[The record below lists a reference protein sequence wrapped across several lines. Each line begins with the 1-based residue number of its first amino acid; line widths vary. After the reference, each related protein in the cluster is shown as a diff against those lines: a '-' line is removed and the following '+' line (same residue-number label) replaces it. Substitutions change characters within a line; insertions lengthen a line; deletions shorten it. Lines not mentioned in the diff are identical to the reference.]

1 VAPQRQTAA
10 FVKSN
15 GIELCYDTFGDPRA
29 SPIVL
34 IMGLAAQMIA
44 WDEEFCAELAARGHY
59 VVRFDNRDAGLSTRL
74 ESAGVP
80 NVTSVLIAAA
90 AGRPIQAPYLLQDM
104 AQDVVGLLDALRIPT
119 AHIVGASMGGAV
131 GQTLALRHPARLRSL
146 TSIMSTTGARD
157 LPPPTPEALRALLS
171 DAPSDLVAYLEYHAR
186 VWRVLRAGRFPLDEA
201 RDPARARQIF
211 ERGLN
216 PAGVARQ
223 MTAMLGS
230 GSRREALASLQ
241 VPTLVIHGE
250 ADPLL
255 PLACGID
262 TAKSVPGSTL
272 VIVKGMGHALSMPF
286 WPQIIEAIAVHAQS
300 NPHGRVALAGESA
313 PEDEDFNTQA

>member
-1 VAPQRQTAA
+1 MAPQRHTAA
-10 FVKSN
+10 AYAKSN
-15 GIELCYDTFGDPRA
+15 GIELCYDTFGDPKA
-29 SPIVL
+29 PPIVL

-44 WDEEFCAELAARGHY
+44 WDEEFCAQLAARGYH
-59 VVRFDNRDAGLSTRL
+59 VIRFDNRDAGLSTRL

-80 NVTSVLIAAA
+80 NVTGALMAAA
-90 AGRPIQAPYLLQDM
+90 AGQPIQAPYLLRDM
-104 AQDVVGLLDALRIPT
+104 AEDVVGLLDALRIPA
-119 AHIVGASMGGAV
+119 AHVAGASMGGAI
-131 GQTLALRHPARLRSL
+131 GQTLALHHPARLRTL
-146 TSIMSTTGARD
+146 TSIMSTTSAPG
-157 LPPPTPEALRALLS
+157 LPPPTAEALRVLLS
-171 DAPSDLVAYLEYHAR
+171 PAPGDLAAYLEYHAQ

-201 RDPARARQIF
+201 RDPVRARQIF

-230 GSRREALASLQ
+230 GSRREALGSLR

-250 ADPLL
+250 ADPLI

-272 VIVKGMGHALSMPF
+272 VIVKGMGHALSIPF
-286 WPQIIEAIAVHAQS
+286 WPQIIEAIAAHA
-300 NPHGRVALAGESA
+300 V
-313 PEDEDFNTQA
+313 

>member
-1 VAPQRQTAA
+1 MAPQRHAA
-10 FVKSN
+10 AAYAKSN
-15 GIELCYDTFGDPRA
+15 GIELCYDTFGDPEAR
-29 SPIVL
+29 PIVL

-44 WDEEFCAELAARGHY
+44 WDEEFCAELAARGYH
-59 VVRFDNRDAGLSTRL
+59 VIRFDNRDAGLSTRL

-80 NVTSVLIAAA
+80 DVAGALMAAA
-90 AGRPIQAPYLLQDM
+90 AGRPIQAPYLLRDM
-104 AQDVVGLLDALRIPT
+104 AEDVVGLLDALRIPA
-119 AHIVGASMGGAV
+119 AHVVGASMGGAIA
-131 GQTLALRHPARLRSL
+131 QTLALHHPARLRTL
-146 TSIMSTTGARD
+146 TSVMSTTSAPG

-171 DAPSDLVAYLEYHAR
+171 PAPGDLGAYLEYHAQ

-223 MTAMLGS
+223 LTAMLGS
-230 GSRREALASLQ
+230 GSRREALGSVR
-241 VPTLVIHGE
+241 VPMLVIHGE
-250 ADPLL
+250 ADPLI

-272 VIVKGMGHALSMPF
+272 VIVKGMGHALSIPF
-286 WPQIIEAIAVHAQS
+286 WPQIIEAIAAHA
-300 NPHGRVALAGESA
+300 V
-313 PEDEDFNTQA
+313 

>member
-1 VAPQRQTAA
+1 MAPQRHAA
-10 FVKSN
+10 AAYAKSN
-15 GIELCYDTFGDPRA
+15 GIELCYDTFGDPKAR
-29 SPIVL
+29 PIVL

-44 WDEEFCAELAARGHY
+44 WDEEFCAELAARGYH
-59 VVRFDNRDAGLSTRL
+59 VIRFDNRDAGLSTRL

-80 NVTSVLIAAA
+80 NVAGALMAAA
-90 AGRPIQAPYLLQDM
+90 AGQPIQAPYLLRDM
-104 AQDVVGLLDALRIPT
+104 AEDVVGLLDALRIPA
-119 AHIVGASMGGAV
+119 AHVVGASMGGAIA
-131 GQTLALRHPARLRSL
+131 QTLALYHPARLRTL
-146 TSIMSTTGARD
+146 TSIMSTTSAPG

-171 DAPSDLVAYLEYHAR
+171 PAPGDLGAYLEYHAQ

-223 MTAMLGS
+223 LTAMLGS
-230 GSRREALASLQ
+230 GSRREALGSLR
-241 VPTLVIHGE
+241 VPTLVVHGE
-250 ADPLL
+250 ADPLI

-272 VIVKGMGHALSMPF
+272 VIVKGMGHALSIPF
-286 WPQIIEAIAVHAQS
+286 WPQIIEAIAAHA
-300 NPHGRVALAGESA
+300 V
-313 PEDEDFNTQA
+313 

>member
-1 VAPQRQTAA
+1 MAPQRHAA
-10 FVKSN
+10 AAYAKSN
-15 GIELCYDTFGDPRA
+15 GIELCYDTFGDPEAR
-29 SPIVL
+29 PIVL

-44 WDEEFCAELAARGHY
+44 WDEEFCAELAARGYH
-59 VVRFDNRDAGLSTRL
+59 VIRFDNRDAGLSTRL

-80 NVTSVLIAAA
+80 NVAGALMAAA
-90 AGRPIQAPYLLQDM
+90 AGQPIQAPYLLRDM
-104 AQDVVGLLDALRIPT
+104 AEDVVGLLDALRIPA
-119 AHIVGASMGGAV
+119 AHVVGASMGGAIA
-131 GQTLALRHPARLRSL
+131 QTLALYHPARLRTL
-146 TSIMSTTGARD
+146 TSIMSTTSAPG

-171 DAPSDLVAYLEYHAR
+171 PAPGDLGAYLEYHAQ

-223 MTAMLGS
+223 LTAMLGS
-230 GSRREALASLQ
+230 GSRREALGSVR
-241 VPTLVIHGE
+241 VPMLVIHGE
-250 ADPLL
+250 ADPLI

-272 VIVKGMGHALSMPF
+272 VIVKGMGHALSIPF
-286 WPQIIEAIAVHAQS
+286 WPQIIEAIAAHA
-300 NPHGRVALAGESA
+300 V
-313 PEDEDFNTQA
+313 

>member
-1 VAPQRQTAA
+1 MAPQRHTAA
-10 FVKSN
+10 AYAQSN
-15 GIELCYDTFGDPRA
+15 GIELCYDTFGDPEA
-29 SPIVL
+29 PPIVL

-44 WDEEFCAELAARGHY
+44 WDEEFCAQLAAHGYH
-59 VVRFDNRDAGLSTRL
+59 VIRFDNRDAGLSTRL

-80 NVTSVLIAAA
+80 SVTGALMAAA
-90 AGRPIQAPYLLQDM
+90 AGRPIQAPYLLRDM
-104 AQDVVGLLDALRIPT
+104 AEDVVGLLDALRIPA
-119 AHIVGASMGGAV
+119 AHVVGASMGGAIA
-131 GQTLALRHPARLRSL
+131 QTLALHHPARLRTL
-146 TSIMSTTGARD
+146 TSIMSTTSAAG

-171 DAPSDLVAYLEYHAR
+171 PAPADLSAYLEYHAQ
-186 VWRVLRAGRFPLDEA
+186 VWRVLRAGRFPLDEE
-201 RDPARARQIF
+201 RDPVRARQIF

-230 GSRREALASLQ
+230 GSRREALGSLR

-250 ADPLL
+250 TDPLI

-272 VIVKGMGHALSMPF
+272 VIVKGMGHALSIPF
-286 WPQIIEAIAVHAQS
+286 WPQIIEAITAHAV
-300 NPHGRVALAGESA
+300 
-313 PEDEDFNTQA
+313 

>member
-1 VAPQRQTAA
+1 MAPHRHAA
-10 FVKSN
+10 AAYAKSN

-29 SPIVL
+29 PPIVL

-44 WDEEFCAELAARGHY
+44 WDEEFCAELAARGYY
-59 VVRFDNRDAGLSTRL
+59 VIRFDNRDAGLSTRL

-80 NVTSVLIAAA
+80 DVTGALMAAA
-90 AGRPIQAPYLLQDM
+90 AGQPIQAPYLLRDM
-104 AQDVVGLLDALRIPT
+104 AEDVVGLVDALRIP
-119 AHIVGASMGGAV
+119 APHVVGASMGGAIA
-131 GQTLALRHPARLRSL
+131 QTLALHHPGRLRTL
-146 TSIMSTTGARD
+146 TSIMSTTSAPG

-171 DAPSDLVAYLEYHAR
+171 PAPGDLGAYLEYHAQ
-186 VWRVLRAGRFPLDEA
+186 VWRVLRAGHFPLDEA
-201 RDPARARQIF
+201 RDPVRARQIF

-223 MTAMLGS
+223 LTAMLGS
-230 GSRREALASLQ
+230 GSRREALGSLR

-250 ADPLL
+250 ADPLI

-272 VIVKGMGHALSMPF
+272 VIVKGMGHALSIPF
-286 WPQIIEAIAVHAQS
+286 WPQIIEAIAAHA
-300 NPHGRVALAGESA
+300 V
-313 PEDEDFNTQA
+313 

>member
-1 VAPQRQTAA
+1 MAPQRHTAA
-10 FVKSN
+10 AYAKSN
-15 GIELCYDTFGDPRA
+15 GIELCYDTFGDPKA
-29 SPIVL
+29 PPIVL

-44 WDEEFCAELAARGHY
+44 WDEEFCAQLAARGYH
-59 VVRFDNRDAGLSTRL
+59 VIRFDNRDAGLSTRL

-80 NVTSVLIAAA
+80 NVTGALMAAA
-90 AGRPIQAPYLLQDM
+90 AGQPIQAPYLLRDM
-104 AQDVVGLLDALRIPT
+104 AEDVVGLLDALRIPA
-119 AHIVGASMGGAV
+119 AHVVGASMGGAI
-131 GQTLALRHPARLRSL
+131 GQTLALHHPARLRTL
-146 TSIMSTTGARD
+146 TSIMSTTSAPG
-157 LPPPTPEALRALLS
+157 LPPPTPEALRVLLS
-171 DAPSDLVAYLEYHAR
+171 PAPGDLVAYLEYHAQ

-201 RDPARARQIF
+201 RDPVRARQIF

-230 GSRREALASLQ
+230 GSRREALGSLR

-250 ADPLL
+250 ADPLI

-272 VIVKGMGHALSMPF
+272 VIVKGMGHALSIPF
-286 WPQIIEAIAVHAQS
+286 WPQIIEAIAAHA
-300 NPHGRVALAGESA
+300 V
-313 PEDEDFNTQA
+313 